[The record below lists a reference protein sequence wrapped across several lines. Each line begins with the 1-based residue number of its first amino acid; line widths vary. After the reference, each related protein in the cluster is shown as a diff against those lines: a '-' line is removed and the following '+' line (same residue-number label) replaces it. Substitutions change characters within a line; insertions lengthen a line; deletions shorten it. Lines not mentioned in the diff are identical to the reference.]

1 MESVPGY
8 VSFDASVKYQVTEDY
23 TAQLNIYNLTDKY
36 YYDTPHPH
44 FIIPGAGRSAML
56 TLTAKY

>member
-1 MESVPGY
+1 MVLDLMGKYMLSAK
-8 VSFDASVKYQVTEDY
+8 FDAQV
-23 TAQLNIYNLTDKY
+23 NVYNLTDKY

-56 TLTAKY
+56 TLNYHY